1 MSELSQHLSP
11 GWSRFVDRLVTIK
24 SWLLAIGCI
33 IMAGTFFLVVIF
45 RYGFGSDLF
54 AYEEWLLIICFWMYF
69 AGAALGT
76 YDGSHV
82 NADLL
87 TYVIKDPR
95 KAHVRAVVIGSIEFI
110 IAMALVYWSALM
122 IIDEIDSY
130 PRWRAT
136 IALRIPFFVPRLA
149 MLIGFATM
157 AFYSLLHL
165 VVLIKTGPSISK
177 AAPEVQQSN
186 DEVTPPAISVTTKT
200 KEPAL

>member
-69 AGAALGT
+69 AGAAMGT

-95 KAHVRAVVIGSIEFI
+95 KAHVRAVIIGAIEFI

-149 MLIGFATM
+149 MLVGFATM

-165 VVLIKTGPSISK
+165 IVLINKGPAKSAVQPSEQQDDNVLLQPVM
-177 AAPEVQQSN
+177 PE
-186 DEVTPPAISVTTKT
+186 TTKT

>member
-11 GWSRFVDRLVTIK
+11 GLSKFVNRMITVK
-24 SWLLAIGCI
+24 SWLLAIGCM

-45 RYGFGSDLF
+45 RYGFGADLF

-69 AGAALGT
+69 AGSAVGT

-87 TYVIKDPR
+87 TYVITDPR
-95 KAHVRAVVIGSIEFI
+95 KAHVRSAIIGAIEFI

-122 IIDEIDSY
+122 IFDEIGSY
-130 PRWRAT
+130 PRWRTT
-136 IALRIPFFVPRLA
+136 IALRIPFLVPRLA
-149 MLIGFATM
+149 MLFGFATM

-165 VVLIKTGPSISK
+165 IVLLKTGPEATKEASTPDPIEALQSLQLT
-177 AAPEVQQSN
+177 PEQN
-186 DEVTPPAISVTTKT
+186 KT